1 MKWFR
6 NTFPAIILL
15 SSMTAY
21 AGLNEDI
28 ASLQTQWATTNYEL
42 SDKAQIQSFESLIV
56 QADQL
61 VERFPNNAE
70 PYIWRGII
78 KSSFAGAKGGLGA
91 MSLAKAS
98 KLDLEKALTLD
109 ETALS
114 GSAFTS
120 LGTLYFKVPGWPIGF
135 GDDEKAKSLL
145 NKAITLNPEGIDS
158 NYFYAQFLMDQGD
171 YQQAETYLLK
181 AQSAAPRPN
190 RPIADKGR
198 QEEITKALYEI
209 KAQLKKKPT
218 GMGGVVN

>member
-1 MKWFR
+1 
-6 NTFPAIILL
+6 
-15 SSMTAY
+15 MTAY